1 MSTNPFASAGGSFQ
15 AGSSGSNM
23 AAPTALKTMRT
34 NTAAKM
40 FASKPKGVCKKRK
53 RKKGEI
59 VPPALEDCYYE
70 EEE

>member
-1 MSTNPFASAGGSFQ
+1 MSANPFASAGGAFQ

-40 FASKPKGVCKKRK
+40 FASKPKGVCKNRK

-59 VPPALEDCYYE
+59 VTPALEDCYYE